1 MTLVLL
7 ITIAGGQTIHS
18 FAGIGLGTADTKT
31 LINKVSKSTIHK
43 ERWMRTKVLVVDEI
57 SMLDKHVFEVLDQI
71 ARQLKEL
78 DEPFGGMQVLVV
90 GDFMQLPPVNKD
102 RRNRSEFCFESPVWK
117 EAGLNDVKG
126 RVTVVMMVMVM
137 MMMMMM
143 LMCTSSICIV
153 YLKKIERQKDEEF
166 VTLLN
171 QVRLGET
178 SHTLMVV
185 MMMMIMM
192 IMMMVVVM
200 MMMIMVVMMM
210 IMVVVI
216 MMMMVIMMIVMISS
230 DDSDDK

>member
-1 MTLVLL
+1 
-7 ITIAGGQTIHS
+7 
-18 FAGIGLGTADTKT
+18 
-31 LINKVSKSTIHK
+31 
-43 ERWMRTKVLVVDEI
+43 MRTKVLVVDEI

-102 RRNRSEFCFESPVWK
+102 RRKRSEFCFESPVWK

-126 RVTVVMMVMVM
+126 RVTVVMMVMM
-137 MMMMMM
+137 M
-143 LMCTSSICIV
+143 MCTSSIWIV

-185 MMMMIMM
+185 MMMMMIMMIM
-192 IMMMVVVM
+192 IMMMVVVIMVMMVVVMMVIMVVVM
-200 MMMIMVVMMM
+200 MMMVVMMM
-210 IMVVVI
+210 IMVMMVVVT
-216 MMMMVIMMIVMISS
+216 MMMMVMMMMMMMMAVIMMITHYIIIFVQATSHLSPSS
-230 DDSDDK
+230 CSTAVW

>member
-78 DEPFGGMQVLVV
+78 DEPFGGIQVLVV

-185 MMMMIMM
+185 MMMIM
-192 IMMMVVVM
+192 MMMVVVM

-210 IMVVVI
+210 IMVVV
-216 MMMMVIMMIVMISS
+216 MMIVMMI
-230 DDSDDK
+230 

>member
-18 FAGIGLGTADTKT
+18 FAGIGIGTADTKT
-31 LINKVSKSTIHK
+31 LINKVSKSTLHK

-126 RVTVVMMVMVM
+126 RVTIVMMVM

-143 LMCTSSICIV
+143 MYTSSIWIV

-178 SHTLMVV
+178 SHTLM
-185 MMMMIMM
+185 MIMM
-192 IMMMVVVM
+192 IMVMV
-200 MMMIMVVMMM
+200 
-210 IMVVVI
+210 VVVI
-216 MMMMVIMMIVMISS
+216 MMMITHFIIIFVQATLHLSPSS
-230 DDSDDK
+230 CSTGVW